1 MWNQQWILLIH
12 KWRATNC
19 GNCHIIVRKIQP
31 CFIPCHMMQ
40 HLIAVHHISN
50 SWFLENVKEP
60 ASILKEPTIWV
71 RVGSL
76 TSSLDFLKLL
86 VQVKNRFLDLLF
98 FRGMA
103 GQSWVHIPSA
113 ALYLPVLSLQKRATA
128 PPHWFELWT
137 ISASTLTAFW
147 GLSWLL
153 SCKQHLIRC
162 FVD

>member
-1 MWNQQWILLIH
+1 MNSTNSQVKSNELWQLSYHCKKDTTMFHSLSYD
-12 KWRATNC
+12 ATFDS
-19 GNCHIIVRKIQP
+19 GYMVWTWWLSESRFFDQ
-31 CFIPCHMMQ
+31 F
-40 HLIAVHHISN
+40 
-50 SWFLENVKEP
+50 F
-60 ASILKEPTIWV
+60 
-71 RVGSL
+71 G
-76 TSSLDFLKLL
+76 FLKLL
-86 VQVKNRFLDLLF
+86 VQVKNQFLDLLF

-103 GQSWVHIPSA
+103 GQSWVHIPAA

-162 FVD
+162 FAD